1 MKIIVK
7 LLIAGILFLFCNTK
21 LLAQEEG
28 INQEGFKN
36 LLGLKQINDRDVD
49 SIAQKTGDLTP
60 PETLGDT
67 VLNRNKFET
76 DSVQEYKGDKDFAYM
91 KYLDSLLRKSKDLTV
106 DTFSINNSASSR
118 SKKEA
123 AQTHSVNTMPRLN
136 IFSAPIVKI
145 ILWILAVFL
154 IGFIVYKLFLGEN
167 FFKRN
172 RSYKNISDTQKEEE
186 DISDPSAYDTLIS
199 QAVANKNYRLAIRY
213 SYLKTLQMLAGSGLL
228 QFSADKTNYQ
238 YVNELHGKP
247 YQNDFASI
255 TLNYEYVWYGK
266 FEIGEDVY
274 ARLFKDYKSFHQKL

>member
-1 MKIIVK
+1 MKIILK
-7 LLIAGILFLFCNTK
+7 LLITCIFFLFCNAK
-21 LLAQEEG
+21 LLAQKR

-36 LLGLKQINDRDVD
+36 LPGLKQINDRGVD
-49 SIAQKTGDLTP
+49 SPAEKTGDLTM

-76 DSVQEYKGDKDFAYM
+76 DSVQDYKGDKDFAYM
-91 KYLDSLLRKSKDLTV
+91 KYLDSLLRKSKDITV

-123 AQTHSVNTMPRLN
+123 AQNTRSINTMPRLN

-172 RSYKNISDTQKEEE
+172 RSYKNISDTQKEED

-199 QAVANKNYRLAIRY
+199 QAVTNKNYRLAIRY
-213 SYLKTLQMLAGSGLL
+213 LYLKTLQMLAGSGLL
-228 QFSADKTNYQ
+228 EFSADKTNYQ
-238 YVNELHGKP
+238 YVNELRGKS
-247 YQNDFASI
+247 YQNDFAAL

-274 ARLFKDYKSFHQKL
+274 TRLFKDYKSFHQKL